1 MKTYR
6 LLPADRRDWEK
17 KKNTKPEETLQDFV
31 PDFTHYS
38 SLGPVYTRLH
48 WLGTEWQVGT
58 KIH

>member
-1 MKTYR
+1 MKT
-6 LLPADRRDWEK
+6 EIEKK